1 MYEHHYYLYIVTNKA
16 KNQLYIDVTT
26 DLKQRIYEHEIGL
39 IKGFSKKYYTHF
51 LVYYEHFTKIGD
63 ALHQESEIKHWR
75 SEKKMEL
82 IRSLNPNIEF
92 LNEKIKKE
100 L

>member
-1 MYEHHYYLYIVTNKA
+1 MNEHHYYLYIVTNKA

-26 DLKQRIYEHEIGL
+26 NLKQRIYEHEIGL

-51 LVYYEHFTKIGD
+51 LVYYEHFTKVEE
-63 ALHQESEIKHWR
+63 ALQRESEIKHWR
-75 SEKKMEL
+75 SEKKIEL
-82 IRSLNPNIEF
+82 IESKNPGLEF